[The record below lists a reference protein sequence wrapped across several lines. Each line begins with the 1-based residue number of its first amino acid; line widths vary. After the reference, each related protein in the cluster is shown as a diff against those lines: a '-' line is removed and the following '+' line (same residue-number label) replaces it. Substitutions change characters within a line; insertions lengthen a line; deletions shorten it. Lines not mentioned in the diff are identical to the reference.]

1 MSEEIA
7 EVSVET
13 TEVDWQERAKK
24 AEAKIVE
31 LKQSKQEVPQIDDTF
46 LDKKLEERDFFKSN
60 PDLNEHR
67 DKILDYTSKGISF
80 EKAKTLVEM
89 DDPTIVSRKV
99 SQHANFTS
107 WEVPMS
113 NAISQEEIAKLP
125 LERRAKV
132 YQDIKAGKVKLTN

>member
-80 EKAKTLVEM
+80 EKAKTLIEM

-107 WEVPMS
+107 WEIPVSNTFTRDQLASMS
-113 NAISQEEIAKLP
+113 QSEYN
-125 LERRAKV
+125 RAK
-132 YQDIKAGKVKLTN
+132 DLIDAGKANLTN